1 MLAARAATEMCV
13 FQTAM
18 DAQRAGFEVSVRGD
32 ASASVDVDNERVAL
46 DYLECVLRLEVD
58 RASE

>member
-1 MLAARAATEMCV
+1 MCV